1 MFVRARLNSVNP
13 YLPVSVCYVLC
24 YEVVECAQVRVSGVR
39 GAESVSLSDKSSG
52 VVRKVGSK
60 VGDTSLGD
68 KVSGCGE
75 ECLAELGLPGTA

>member
-1 MFVRARLNSVNP
+1 M
-13 YLPVSVCYVLC
+13 
-24 YEVVECAQVRVSGVR
+24 RVSGVR

-68 KVSGCGE
+68 EVSGCGE